1 MQIANPIYDTV
12 FKYMMSDSRIAKAIL
27 SAIIGE
33 KILELEF
40 SATEI
45 PLKEKRK
52 IKQNKT
58 LEYITVCRVDF
69 KAKIETETGYKTVN
83 IELQKAKL
91 ATDIM
96 RFRRYL
102 SSMLSDKE
110 NTYNEKRTKARQIYC
125 IYFLN
130 YEIGLSDEP
139 IIDVNYIV
147 KSHATGKEIEGNS
160 EFIES
165 LHHKSWIVQVRQLK
179 GHRRNDAENM
189 LAVFDQDNQTN
200 DKHILN
206 IEENEFPEKYRF
218 IIKKLKEACETA
230 EVREKMQLEDDY
242 FNELIE
248 KDELIAKLEEENR
261 KIIAEKDQS
270 LAEKDQSLA
279 EKDKELLEQQKR
291 IVELEKQ
298 LKEKSKL

>member
-1 MQIANPIYDTV
+1 
-12 FKYMMSDSRIAKAIL
+12 
-27 SAIIGE
+27 
-33 KILELEF
+33 
-40 SATEI
+40 
-45 PLKEKRK
+45 
-52 IKQNKT
+52 
-58 LEYITVCRVDF
+58 
-69 KAKIETETGYKTVN
+69 
-83 IELQKAKL
+83 
-91 ATDIM
+91 
-96 RFRRYL
+96 
-102 SSMLSDKE
+102 
-110 NTYNEKRTKARQIYC
+110 
-125 IYFLN
+125 
-130 YEIGLSDEP
+130 LSDEP

-279 EKDKELLEQQKR
+279 EKDQSLAEKDKELLEQQKR
-291 IVELEKQ
+291 IAELEKQ
-298 LKEKSKL
+298 LKEKSKDF